1 MASQPDIYPLSY
13 DPAQR
18 AIQLATIAQGEDI
31 RAIVVDFST
40 NQAFVH
46 YGLSTVKRTVNSE
59 SLPYILS
66 ISQIQPHEEILPLDK
81 VDDLFIP
88 SGCTYV
94 FHHPNNKY
102 VGSLQ
107 SVASEQVMPDYL
119 LGVRVDN
126 ETFNVIGVH
135 LEV

>member
-18 AIQLATIAQGEDI
+18 AIQLATISQGDDI
-31 RAIVVDFST
+31 RAMVIDFST

-46 YGLSTVKRTVNSE
+46 YGLSTIKRTVNSE

-66 ISQIQPHEEILPLDK
+66 VCQIQPHPTPISLDD
-81 VDDLFIP
+81 VDSVLIA
-88 SGCTYV
+88 SGCSYV
-94 FHHPNNKY
+94 FCNTADRYAGKLEMI
-102 VGSLQ
+102 V
-107 SVASEQVMPDYL
+107 SEQVMPGYL
-119 LGVRVDN
+119 LGVRVDGEN
-126 ETFNVIGVH
+126 FNVIGVN